1 MAFKTAPLVLLAAS
15 LLVPLAARASAID
28 DFTLTGGGNTI
39 TYSLPA
45 TTSVPDF
52 DLFNFFSEAAP
63 TTINGVPGYNVGGSY
78 YDTAFYPYV
87 SINYSFPLGAP
98 LPVLTLDGPTF
109 IDFAFVAAIN
119 PPPYF
124 DEDVVPTFVPGT
136 YTLYQTTQNGSVP
149 YTLTI
154 TPEAAV
160 NPTPEPSSLILLATG
175 ALGLLGIASRRRT
188 ITG

>member
-1 MAFKTAPLVLLAAS
+1 MRNSLILAS
-15 LLVPLAARASAID
+15 LLLLPLAANAGTID
-28 DFTLTGGGNTI
+28 DFTLAGGGYTI

-63 TTINGVPGYNVGGSY
+63 TTINGVSGYNVGGSY
-78 YDTAFYPYV
+78 YDTAFYPSV
-87 SINYSFPLGAP
+87 SINYSFPLGSP
-98 LPVLTLDGPTF
+98 LTNLTLDGPTF
-109 IDFAFVAAIN
+109 IDFAFVPAVN

-124 DEDVVPTFVPGT
+124 DEDVVPTFIPGT

-154 TPEAAV
+154 IPEAAAS
-160 NPTPEPSSLILLATG
+160 PTPEPASLILLATG
-175 ALGLLGIASRRRT
+175 TLGLLGIAAGRRRA
-188 ITG
+188 IP